1 MKENSVGED
10 TQGARAIQAIK
21 SFMRLTA
28 QSWMCA
34 FSFRFLEIDNKKT
47 IKTLP
52 GTLQKL
58 QWNFAI

>member
-52 GTLQKL
+52 GT
-58 QWNFAI
+58 